1 MNLSA
6 APSEFWN
13 RYWTSTTLGS
23 SQWRCP
29 NVKKLLHSYKFRSI
43 HMKTPVMES
52 LIYKAAGLEAR
63 DFLKKR
69 LQLQAPGVFLW
80 TLRNFQ
86 EHLFWRISVN
96 SYLYTLWTCNG
107 QRTALIQFKNEEQFT
122 LPEAVVWVCSAK
134 KVFLGIS
141 QN

>member
-1 MNLSA
+1 
-6 APSEFWN
+6 
-13 RYWTSTTLGS
+13 
-23 SQWRCP
+23 
-29 NVKKLLHSYKFRSI
+29 
-43 HMKTPVMES
+43 MKTPVMES

-96 SYLYTLWTCNG
+96 GYLYTLWTNNG

-122 LPEAVVWVCSAK
+122 LPEAVVWMCSVK